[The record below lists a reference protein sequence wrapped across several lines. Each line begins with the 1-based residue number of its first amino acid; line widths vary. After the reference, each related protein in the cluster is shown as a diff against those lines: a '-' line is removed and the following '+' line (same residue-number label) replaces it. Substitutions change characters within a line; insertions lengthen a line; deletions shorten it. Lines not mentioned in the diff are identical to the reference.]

1 MRFTL
6 RPNRK
11 ILDQIRFLLRVSSHD
26 LEESENLQ
34 KNIFH
39 LCLRA
44 TSVLF
49 DNLETYFDEVDDW
62 TSCFFIPL
70 MMLRHP
76 LWRWSSTNINILA
89 QGLRYAPDDCLFKT
103 FSEEP
108 LMVINTDGSYIN
120 LSGAKKSERESQ
132 GDFLTVL
139 KSISF
144 PDGILNEAN
153 ELINSIENR
162 LQFRLC

>member
-1 MRFTL
+1 M
-6 RPNRK
+6 
-11 ILDQIRFLLRVSSHD
+11 
-26 LEESENLQ
+26 
-34 KNIFH
+34 
-39 LCLRA
+39 
-44 TSVLF
+44 LF
-49 DNLETYFDEVDDW
+49 YTIDDVA
-62 TSCFFIPL
+62 P
-70 MMLRHP
+70 
-76 LWRWSSTNINILA
+76 STVEMELNKYQYLA